1 MAEHDTAHHFS
12 VVLYSFIII
21 NFLKYLNDTHFNMF
35 LICYKTFY
43 AFLFT
48 YLIVFDVMV
57 NRIFLLAFSLCIADI
72 KENLILHLMVSNY
85 LDELLVPF
93 LP

>member
-1 MAEHDTAHHFS
+1 
-12 VVLYSFIII
+12 
-21 NFLKYLNDTHFNMF
+21 MF

-43 AFLFT
+43 SFLFT

-57 NRIFLLAFSLCIADI
+57 NRIFLFAFSLCIADI
-72 KENLILHLMVSNY
+72 KENVILHVMVSNY